1 MVITDEK
8 WNDIIAATKASID
21 RWRARAA
28 EHGRPDRFYADVS
41 NTDRFVAL
49 FTKHETGGGIR
60 PEMKV
65 VVREIATGEMRSA
78 KVRRDEGRVIGF
90 VVSTPDPKAWKSLAD
105 KPADEIVRKIKLTGF
120 VMFIR
125 AQATGITSVSA

>member
-1 MVITDEK
+1 
-8 WNDIIAATKASID
+8 
-21 RWRARAA
+21 
-28 EHGRPDRFYADVS
+28 
-41 NTDRFVAL
+41 VAL

-60 PEMKV
+60 SEMKV

-105 KPADEIVRKIKLTGF
+105 KPADEVVRKIKLTDF
-120 VMFIR
+120 VMFIS
-125 AQATGITSVSA
+125 AQATGSSTTISMT